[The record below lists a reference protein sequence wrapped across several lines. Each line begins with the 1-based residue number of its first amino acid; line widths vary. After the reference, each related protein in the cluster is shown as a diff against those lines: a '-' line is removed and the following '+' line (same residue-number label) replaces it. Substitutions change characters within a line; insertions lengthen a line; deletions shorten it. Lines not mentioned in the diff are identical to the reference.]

1 MFVYAVNPPV
11 GSLAF
16 DIILFYYISWPVQ
29 ETRQLTIPHHFD
41 GSQWIQPSGS
51 LKITE
56 LPVMSVAKLCKINI
70 YIYIYKEEHLD

>member
-29 ETRQLTIPHHFD
+29 ETRQLTIPNHFY

-51 LKITE
+51 PFGKVMAAEVQPAFSISKI
-56 LPVMSVAKLCKINI
+56 KGIK
-70 YIYIYKEEHLD
+70 

>member
-29 ETRQLTIPHHFD
+29 ETRQLTID

-70 YIYIYKEEHLD
+70 YIYI